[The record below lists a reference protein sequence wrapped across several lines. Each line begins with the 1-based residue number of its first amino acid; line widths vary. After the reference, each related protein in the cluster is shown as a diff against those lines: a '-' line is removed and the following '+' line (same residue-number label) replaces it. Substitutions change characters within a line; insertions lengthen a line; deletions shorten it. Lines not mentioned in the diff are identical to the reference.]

1 MQARQKHRKQQLNQL
16 LRLHQRRVRA
26 AESRYHEA
34 RKKRDEAAEDVQQRQ
49 GSIAQLKDQHSDL
62 FHYLGDVAVVESPI
76 KVERAH
82 TRRYWLEY
90 DLEKEE
96 DYLVLDVEALKE
108 SDKEVAKAKG
118 EWMRTRFRESGTE
131 NMLKDTQREINLS
144 EEQNQELESEE
155 SRAALVSGGV
165 L

>member
-1 MQARQKHRKQQLNQL
+1 MQARQKQRKQQLNQM
-16 LRLHQRRVRA
+16 LRLHQMRVRA
-26 AESRYHEA
+26 AESRYHET
-34 RKKRDEAAEDVQQRQ
+34 RKKRDEAAEDVHQRQ
-49 GSIAQLKDQHSDL
+49 TTITQLRDQHSDL
-62 FHYLGDVAVVESPI
+62 FRYLEDVAVVESPI
-76 KVERAH
+76 KVERVH

-96 DYLVLDVEALKE
+96 YYLVLDIEALE
-108 SDKEVAKAKG
+108 EADKEVAKAKS

-155 SRAALVSGGV
+155 SRAALVSGGT